1 MGQLGEEFSAQ
12 FAAKG
17 FSIFLIGR
25 NAEKLQTLTE
35 KLKQASPN
43 SQYRSHAI
51 DLEKP
56 TEEEWADL
64 EKDLD
69 SLPGHVTARRQL
81 RARPG

>member
-1 MGQLGEEFSAQ
+1 M
-12 FAAKG
+12 
-17 FSIFLIGR
+17 
-25 NAEKLQTLTE
+25 TE

-69 SLPGHVTARRQL
+69 SLPGHVTVCAVSSINVADLEDPREQCWLLAPPL
-81 RARPG
+81 RAVRGTGVLER